1 MSLCFLL
8 FLWIVNSLLSGCQ
21 SPATEPTTSG
31 YDYFPLE
38 TGRYVIYDVQESQY
52 ALNAVPMQ
60 RTYQLREVTGA
71 AYTDVARAMAYKLG
85 RYRRL
90 SDSQNWQADSVWSAR
105 LLTNE
110 GIRTENG
117 QDFVKLVFP
126 ISDKLSWNGNRRNTS
141 DTDDFEL
148 RNVGQPFRVQE
159 NEFDET
165 VTVVAQND
173 STLLSQDKRIDM
185 YARQIGLIYKERTHL
200 QFCSSTPA
208 CLGHTQIEYGIRQV
222 YRIRSYGKE

>member
-1 MSLCFLL
+1 M
-8 FLWIVNSLLSGCQ
+8 
-21 SPATEPTTSG
+21 SG

-38 TGRYVIYDVQESQY
+38 TGRYVVYDVQESQY
-52 ALNAVPMQ
+52 APNAVPVQ
-60 RTYQLREVTGA
+60 QTYQLKEVMGA
-71 AYTDVARAMAYKLG
+71 PYTDVAGTTAYRLM

-117 QDFVKLVFP
+117 QDFIKLVFP
-126 ISDKLSWNGNRRNTS
+126 ISDQLSWNGNRRNKS
-141 DTDDFEL
+141 DPDDYEL
-148 RNVGQPFRVQE
+148 RNVGQPFRVQGK
-159 NEFDET
+159 EFDET

-173 STLLSQDKRIDM
+173 STLLSQDKRIDK

-208 CLGHTQIEYGIRQV
+208 CLGHAQIEYGIRQI